1 MPMLKPRYVAQSIVK
16 GIESGKEIICIE
28 PYYLPLSYILK
39 LLPAYI

>member
-1 MPMLKPRYVAQSIVK
+1 MLKPKNVALSIIK
-16 GIESGKEIICIE
+16 GIESGKEIISIE